1 MTNPQNYVC
10 VPMPKWTQSEPVDT
24 VVQLGVNSKADIPA
38 TPLMAKV
45 VQLMADIRRSGKCG
59 MFVARW
65 DGQAW
70 CFHVCDAPARINE
83 T

>member
-1 MTNPQNYVC
+1 MTNPQNYVA
-10 VPMPKWTQSEPVDT
+10 VPVIVPDWSKSLPVDT
-24 VVQLGVNSKADIPA
+24 VTELGVNSKTEITPA
-38 TPLMAKV
+38 LKEARRIMRE
-45 VQLMADIRRSGKCG
+45 IRATGRCG

-83 T
+83 S